1 LALKRRRFYEIK
13 RNLFG
18 RCLRFNVRSGQ
29 AELQRKMGAR
39 SAAKRLRRL
48 PPKQSQVN
56 VIDHKEPKIKL
67 TLTIKGDAIP
77 GGEAT
82 NEREFTTDGKESTNK
97 SGDRELKSVTK
108 WDNDKLVTTVR
119 LDTPDGAIEIN
130 DSWIVADAGKHMVV
144 TGHFTGRTLLLA
156 RQGSPSRPS
165 SAPLFS
171 IHLGLAL
178 LGNS

>member
-1 LALKRRRFYEIK
+1 MRLNAIFLVAVFALTAAAQDKPNFSGK
-13 RNLFG
+13 WVLDPQHSDFG
-18 RCLRFNVRSGQ
+18 DFP
-29 AELQRKMGAR
+29 AT
-39 SAAKRLRRL
+39 
-48 PPKQSQVN
+48 QSQVN

-67 TLTIKGDAIP
+67 TQTIKGDAIP